1 MGYELNRLMKQ
12 YGVGTS
18 SMATYSGT
26 AAPQSS
32 ITTNRPDTVEG
43 LYTTVLQREGDTEG
57 LENWRKQFGDT
68 VDESEYNRFV
78 SAAEPEMTERKLTAP
93 VYGEE
98 QIDPVVFAEQMR
110 KYGLDQ
116 KSYDMYKTDYQ
127 NRLQNT
133 PMYAQSQF
141 QTTPQPVASTVE
153 DLYKMYLGRDPE
165 AGIDGSALASTR
177 PSFIQDAQ
185 RELSTK
191 PNFGNQNLMNA
202 TGSYYSNQLKNPTYG
217 AVPLSMVNYTPQEK
231 ADYYLQ
237 QRNIGYTDADLRG
250 ATTKTFGTPAEA
262 DWTTNLNLAYPE
274 YAKSLANAYGSIGR
288 TGFTGSAAIDNP
300 GYNWWMNQLST
311 GAVKPEDLTKHV
323 QQAALADNSWN
334 PLPDSSTNGTVTL
347 PDGMMDDT
355 LYIGGNNEPYDNY
368 ITRINAANKTNGNPS
383 INESYDDY
391 MARINAANT
400 GMNMGPN
407 PYAHGGLVYNLAD
420 KYAHGGKVKTHYQ
433 TAGEVDLP
441 GDVDM
446 RNRAAEATN
455 ARIKAYLAD
464 LPQTTEAPPLD
475 STDQVTV
482 SEPVS
487 PLTKIVG
494 TEMAGVQ
501 LKDPESGDAPPP
513 VTTVPSAPTV
523 VDSTSDSRTI
533 GLRKL
538 LDAYGPKTSAYD
550 VDLKAARTAAKA
562 ESDAFAKMLTGAM
575 SSPEDETSSKAEMYF
590 RLAAAFGSPT
600 RTGNFAENLGMVGK
614 ELGEYAKDKRAS
626 RQQKL
631 ALALKGQELKMGAAK
646 EDLGV
651 LRALSA
657 EEMKDKRAIATE
669 LIKEYIK
676 SGEPQS
682 AAGKQAKDEGLVLGT
697 PEYKARVAE
706 IGNANVEAKM
716 AQITAAVSGVGT
728 AAANLAVSQGKFDL
742 DRQKFEQQKEQQAR
756 LTPPELKLKV
766 EAEDLIASSKQSL
779 ADLKKAYALNP
790 NSLAGGWL
798 DKGQQW
804 LAEAAKSEDPV
815 IVNTRVINNLLS
827 AQGLAKLRATFGG
840 NPTEGERSIL
850 LELEGIGAK
859 TKDERGKIILR
870 AYQVLQDR
878 MAREQARLD
887 KINAGKYRTTT
898 PEGGNE

>member
-1 MGYELNRLMKQ
+1 
-12 YGVGTS
+12 
-18 SMATYSGT
+18 MATYSGT

-32 ITTNRPDTVEG
+32 ITTNRPNTVEG

-57 LENWRKQFGDT
+57 LENWREQFGNT

-98 QIDPVVFAEQMR
+98 QIDPAVFAEQMR

-116 KSYDMYKTDYQ
+116 KSYDTYKTDYQ

-177 PSFIQDAQ
+177 PTFIQDAQ

-274 YAKSLANAYGSIGR
+274 YAKSLAHAYGSIGR
-288 TGFTGSAAIDNP
+288 TGFTGSSAIDNP

-311 GAVKPEDLTKHV
+311 GAVKPEDLPKQV
-323 QQAALADNSWN
+323 QQAALADGSWN
-334 PLPDSSTNGTVTL
+334 PLPESTTDSAVTL
-347 PDGMMDDT
+347 PAAR
-355 LYIGGNNEPYDNY
+355 GGSVYD
-368 ITRINAANKTNGNPS
+368 
-383 INESYDDY
+383 
-391 MARINAANT
+391 
-400 GMNMGPN
+400 
-407 PYAHGGLVYNLAD
+407 LAD

-433 TAGEVDLP
+433 TAGAVDLP
-441 GDVDM
+441 GDVEM
-446 RNRAAEATN
+446 RNRAAEATD

-464 LPQTTEAPPLD
+464 LPEIAEAPPLD
-475 STDQVTV
+475 STNQVAV

-513 VTTVPSAPTV
+513 VTTVPSVPTAI
-523 VDSTSDSRTI
+523 DSTSDSRTI

-550 VDLKAARTAAKA
+550 VDLKAARATAKA

-590 RLAAAFGSPT
+590 RLAAAFGAPT
-600 RTGNFAENLGMVGK
+600 KTGNFAENLGMVGK

-646 EDLGV
+646 EDLSI
-651 LRALSA
+651 LRSLAG

-697 PEYKARVAE
+697 PEYQKRVVE

-716 AQITAAVSGVGT
+716 AAITSALSGVST
-728 AAANLAVSQGKFDL
+728 QAANLSVTQSKLEL
-742 DRQKFEQQKEQQAR
+742 DRQKFEQQKKQQSN
-756 LTPPELKLKV
+756 LSPPELKLKV
-766 EAEDLIASSKQSL
+766 EAEDLISSSKQSL

-790 NSLAGGWL
+790 NSLAGGWM

-804 LAEAAKSEDPV
+804 LAEAANSKDPV

-887 KINAGKYRTTT
+887 KINSGAYRTTT
-898 PEGGNE
+898 PIEGGNE

>member
-18 SMATYSGT
+18 SMSSYTGT
-26 AAPQSS
+26 AAPS
-32 ITTNRPDTVEG
+32 IPTMPTGERPSGEDDTSVANQTAYDKKIADFNA
-43 LYTTVLQREGDTEG
+43 YTADKTAF
-57 LENWRKQFGDT
+57 N
-68 VDESEYNRFV
+68 ES
-78 SAAEPEMTERKLTAP
+78 
-93 VYGEE
+93 
-98 QIDPVVFAEQMR
+98 MR

-116 KSYDMYKTDYQ
+116 KSYDTYKTDYQ

-133 PMYAQSQF
+133 PMYADSQF
-141 QTTPQPVASTVE
+141 QTVPVSSIAQTNQSALSGNTLTPEIATSLMNRAMTTGLPKSESDKYGGYDKVKAMYTANGGDFTGNTSNQPGAIQQTTQRTMLQPIEQSTQPAASTVA
-153 DLYKMYLGRDPE
+153 DLYNMYLGRDPE
-165 AGIDGSALASTR
+165 TGVDGSALASTR
-177 PSFIQDAQ
+177 PNFIEEAQ

-202 TGSYYSNQLKNPTYG
+202 TGSYYGNQLKNPTYG
-217 AVPLSMVNYTPQEK
+217 GYSASMVNDTPQQQS
-231 ADYYLQ
+231 DYYLQ
-237 QRNIGYTDADLRG
+237 QRNLGYTDADLRG
-250 ATTKTFGTPAEA
+250 AKANTFGSPVES
-262 DWTTNLNLAYPE
+262 DWTALLNLSYPE
-274 YAKSLANAYGSIGR
+274 YAKNLGNAYGSIGR

-300 GYNWWMNQLST
+300 GYNWWMNQLSM
-311 GAVKPEDLTKHV
+311 GAVKPEDLPKQV
-323 QQAALADNSWN
+323 QQAALADGSWK
-334 PLPDSSTNGTVTL
+334 PLPNLSTDQTVQL
-347 PDGMMDDT
+347 PAAR
-355 LYIGGNNEPYDNY
+355 GGSVYD
-368 ITRINAANKTNGNPS
+368 
-383 INESYDDY
+383 
-391 MARINAANT
+391 
-400 GMNMGPN
+400 
-407 PYAHGGLVYNLAD
+407 LAD

-433 TAGEVDLP
+433 TAGAVDLP

-446 RNRAAEATN
+446 RNRASEATN
-455 ARIKAYLAD
+455 ALIKSYFANPSEIA
-464 LPQTTEAPPLD
+464 EAPPRE
-475 STDQVTV
+475 STDQVAV
-482 SEPVS
+482 VEPVA
-487 PLTKIVG
+487 PLTQI
-494 TEMAGVQ
+494 AGVK
-501 LKDPESGDAPPP
+501 LKDAESGDAPPP
-513 VTTVPSAPTV
+513 VTIVPSAPTV

-550 VDLKAARTAAKA
+550 VDLKAARTAAKN

-590 RLAAAFGSPT
+590 RLAAAFGAPT
-600 RTGNFAENLGMVGK
+600 KTGNFAENLSMVGK
-614 ELGEYAKDKRAS
+614 ELGDYAKDKRAS

-657 EEMKDKRAIATE
+657 EEMRDKRAIATE

-697 PEYKARVAE
+697 PAYQTRVVE

-716 AQITAAVSGVGT
+716 ASIASALSGVST
-728 AAANLAVSQGKFDL
+728 ATSNLSVSQSKLDL
-742 DRQKFEQQKEQQAR
+742 DRQKFEEQKKQQSN
-756 LTPPELKLKV
+756 LSPPELKLKV

-804 LAEAAKSEDPV
+804 LAEAANSKDPV

-840 NPTEGERSIL
+840 NPTEGERAIL
-850 LELEGIGAK
+850 LELDGIGAK

-887 KINAGKYRTTT
+887 KINSGAYRSTS
-898 PEGGNE
+898 PIDGGNE